1 MGPLRPKRHR
11 LKSQPRCLGHN
22 YKRHKTRTHTRTIPS
37 DTRARARAPV
47 PQLVRLHCIRPRLS
61 VRASKSSQ
69 FDFRKFVARNDFL
82 LQNVIWARER
92 VRATATATAR
102 ATSLAPNVC
111 THSALAHVIRVII
124 LCKLHAWPAQSH
136 HTTPSTSTRWTGAR
150 ERSRNHQLQ
159 RQYCANNF
167 GVPVRACVR
176 TQRANRESE
185 KPAPIMP
192 TEAHALVVVVVVVV
206 FVARANLSRS
216 AAADEHTHGMIGA
229 SACTRLLISVTRHH
243 AHAWSPLEP
252 PAQARVRICFRVSRG
267 ACCRTHKTIA
277 GTIKT
282 TCMSAI
288 KRSRARDAQTS
299 QQRDPSIFIREGTH
313 M

>member
-1 MGPLRPKRHR
+1 MT
-11 LKSQPRCLGHN
+11 SCC
-22 YKRHKTRTHTRTIPS
+22 KTLYG
-37 DTRARARAPV
+37 RANAR
-47 PQLVRLHCIRPRLS
+47 
-61 VRASKSSQ
+61 
-69 FDFRKFVARNDFL
+69 
-82 LQNVIWARER
+82 
-92 VRATATATAR
+92 ATATAR

-192 TEAHALVVVVVVVV
+192 TEAHALVVVVVV
-206 FVARANLSRS
+206 FVARANLPRS

-229 SACTRLLISVTRHH
+229 SARLHT
-243 AHAWSPLEP
+243 P
-252 PAQARVRICFRVSRG
+252 PDQCNKTPCARVEPAGATSTGARSYLLSCEPGRVLPH
-267 ACCRTHKTIA
+267 A
-277 GTIKT
+277 
-282 TCMSAI
+282 
-288 KRSRARDAQTS
+288 
-299 QQRDPSIFIREGTH
+299 
-313 M
+313 